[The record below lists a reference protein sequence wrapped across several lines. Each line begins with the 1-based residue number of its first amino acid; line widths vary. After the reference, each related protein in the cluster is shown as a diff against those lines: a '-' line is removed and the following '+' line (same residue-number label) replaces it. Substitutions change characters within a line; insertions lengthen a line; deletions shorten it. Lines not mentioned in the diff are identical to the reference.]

1 MLEDTSWVKN
11 LAWVF
16 IVSIVTS
23 HAKHQTFNELLNFQ
37 WESQSLGSEKNESES
52 NFKVYDLTN
61 GEDLAPEIFYVSA
74 HAS

>member
-1 MLEDTSWVKN
+1 MQSTKL
-11 LAWVF
+11 
-16 IVSIVTS
+16 
-23 HAKHQTFNELLNFQ
+23 ELLNFQ